1 MKPSEIKL
9 SVLALAG
16 VVVLTQTN
24 PGWAFKNLLKNV
36 VSPDAAVSGEAKP
49 GDAKAEPKKPSG
61 PVAYLNEKYGYKL
74 EVPGQWE
81 QMGGDPKSNTA
92 MFFDNGDKGSFQV
105 NANWMAEDFPV
116 QSSLNAM
123 EKQYQERVKHGELK
137 KYFRKDVTVA
147 DPSGKKVVAF
157 QGFVTVETAEDSD
170 PDIMRMQWIGYG
182 KGNYYNFTWAAAPQQ
197 FDKYAPVFDEILNK
211 IEFKQQ

>member
-1 MKPSEIKL
+1 MKAMDFKI

-16 VVVLTQTN
+16 VVVLTQAN

-36 VSPDAAVSGEAKP
+36 TSQEPSAPSADAGHKEEA
-49 GDAKAEPKKPSG
+49 KKPSG
-61 PVAYLNEKYGYKL
+61 PLAYSNDKYGYKL

-92 MFFDNGDKGSFQV
+92 MFFDNGNKGSFQV

-116 QSSLNAM
+116 QNSLKAM
-123 EKQYQERVKHGELK
+123 EKQYEERVKHGELK
-137 KYFRKDVTVA
+137 KYFRKDVAVT

-157 QGFVTVETAEDSD
+157 QGYVTIETTEDSD

-182 KGNYYNFTWAAAPQQ
+182 KGNYYNFTWAANPQQ
-197 FDKYAPVFDEILNK
+197 FDKYQPLFDEMLNK